1 MANTSDE
8 PEALP
13 PTTPEPPTP
22 EEEPAAPASKLDSI
36 VNRIESKDPAM
47 PSRPAKP
54 EATAPMSQKP
64 ASRRRGG
71 FFPLFLGG
79 VCAAALGFAA
89 AIYVLPKVPPEWL
102 PFPLTDTA
110 AQDAQAAR
118 MEAMAQDIARLKQAP
133 APVDKAALDAEL
145 ARLRDE
151 IAARPAATTTDLGPL
166 EARLTDLETRL
177 TVLEKRPVAGGA
189 ASSSAIDALNRE
201 LEALR
206 AQVAQQAGNGGAE
219 ADRITAAAAEAQAQI
234 KAATDEAAK
243 LKTEAEGIARQA
255 KAESALR
262 LMQAALES
270 GAPFTA
276 ALEDLTA
283 AGVEVPAELQQD
295 AQGIPT
301 LDQLR
306 ISFPEAARQAL
317 SVTLPPAS
325 DAGALDRLGTFLRG
339 QTGAR
344 SLTPREGND
353 PDAIL
358 SRAEAA
364 LSQGDLAATLAELRA
379 LPVEVQGPMTDWIKL
394 AEKRLTALEAAAVLS
409 AKMN

>member
-8 PEALP
+8 PEAIP
-13 PTTPEPPTP
+13 PTTPE
-22 EEEPAAPASKLDSI
+22 EETAAPASKLDSI
-36 VNRIESKDPAM
+36 VNRIDSEDPAKAQ
-47 PSRPAKP
+47 RQAKL
-54 EATAPMSQKP
+54 ETAAPIAPKP
-64 ASRRRGG
+64 APRRGG
-71 FFPLFLGG
+71 GFFAMFLGG

-89 AIYVLPKVPPEWL
+89 AIYVLPKVPQEWL
-102 PFPLTDTA
+102 PFPLTDTTA
-110 AQDAQAAR
+110 RDAQTAR
-118 MEAMAQDIARLKQAP
+118 IKTMAEDIARLQQAP

-145 ARLRDE
+145 TRLRDE
-151 IAARPAATTTDLGPL
+151 VAARPAATTDIGPLETRLTDL
-166 EARLTDLETRL
+166 EARLTA
-177 TVLEKRPVAGGA
+177 LEKRPVAGGA
-189 ASSSAIDALNRE
+189 ASSTAIDALSRE

-206 AQVAQQAGNGGAE
+206 SQVTQQAGSGGAE
-219 ADRITAAAAEAQAQI
+219 ADRITAAATEAEAKI

-243 LKTEAEGIARQA
+243 LKAEAEGIARQA
-255 KAESALR
+255 KADSALR

-283 AGVEVPAELQQD
+283 AGIEVPAELQQD

-301 LDQLR
+301 LDELR
-306 ISFPEAARQAL
+306 TSFPEAAREAL
-317 SVTLPPAS
+317 SVTVQPAP
-325 DAGALDRLGTFLRG
+325 DAGALDRLGAFLRG

-364 LSQGDLAATLAELRA
+364 LNQGDLAAALSELRA